1 MRELVPTGSIGQEK
15 SKNTSYKVSI
25 STADVENAGTRDNI
39 KLILTGEDGE
49 TELRLRNSIGLK
61 RADSRDFEAVNSQ
74 NIGVIKEVSVSLE
87 NTRLR
92 DKTFITIIQVIA
104 EGTTYIAP
112 VDDWVS
118 LDPVKVNATMESG
131 LGNCFII
138 RKTVGFLSI
147 FFPTP

>member
-1 MRELVPTGSIGQEK
+1 
-15 SKNTSYKVSI
+15 
-25 STADVENAGTRDNI
+25 
-39 KLILTGEDGE
+39 
-49 TELRLRNSIGLK
+49 
-61 RADSRDFEAVNSQ
+61 
-74 NIGVIKEVSVSLE
+74 LE

-147 FFPTP
+147 FFPTPQIL